1 MKQGIVKVVNT
12 IISLLYIIIGV
23 FIVSIFVVD
32 AKDITWV
39 ERIVVLIGGIAVMFL
54 LKLLSGYLEK
64 KLIDNKEK

>member
-32 AKDITWV
+32 AKDVTWF
-39 ERIVVLIGGIAVMFL
+39 ERVVVLIVGVIVMFL
-54 LKLLSGYLEK
+54 LKLLSGYIEK
-64 KLIDNKEK
+64 KLKEE